1 MSTEITRKFV
11 DQIVTDDNIEAGA
24 TFKTLMQNKQ
34 LDSIDL
40 KRIET
45 QLDWLSTEQIPEQY
59 NELRKKLDT
68 AWRRVL

>member
-1 MSTEITRKFV
+1 MSAEITRKFV

-34 LDSIDL
+34 LDAIDL

-45 QLDWLSTEQIPEQY
+45 QLDWLSTEKIPE
-59 NELRKKLDT
+59 
-68 AWRRVL
+68 